1 MRGSAM
7 RGTAMK
13 RALGTALGL
22 VAAVT
27 LTACGGAAGT
37 GSAPAAGGGEQK
49 LVVWD
54 WKSGDAATAG
64 YFDAVR
70 ESFAAAHPDV
80 EVEFVA
86 QPFDQYYTLLGTAIE
101 AGQGPDVVLFNGG
114 GQIRDRADALLP
126 LDEYLGDTE
135 QRLTGW
141 EAFRAGDTTLAAP
154 VTLQGMPIYYNK
166 ELYRQAGLDPER
178 RPSTYAEL
186 ESTCAAVEQRTEAT
200 CFAVGNKEGIG
211 IQFFMSAFGP
221 GILTPA
227 EYDAWLA
234 GERDW
239 SSPNVKKIFE
249 LWKQFNDA
257 GYNNEGVNSTALFND
272 AFAVFSGGRAAH
284 VIGLI
289 SDVGN
294 WKDLG
299 EFLGDDLGVTVGP
312 TITDGTTG
320 ALAYDGGIGYGVTKW
335 TADPQLAADLVL
347 AMTETD
353 ALRSFYTDAGALP
366 ADPTIDT
373 SDSGPVVGELVADLD
388 TGRPALHVALPAG
401 TQELMGRLS
410 QELLSGSVTV
420 DDAVAQLAASEQA

>member
-1 MRGSAM
+1 
-7 RGTAMK
+7 MK
-13 RALGTALGL
+13 RVLAAAAGL
-22 VAAVT
+22 VAAVA
-27 LTACGGAAGT
+27 LAACGGAAGT
-37 GSAPAAGGGEQK
+37 GSLPQGGGDGTK

-54 WKSGDAATAG
+54 WKSGDANTAG
-64 YFDAVR
+64 YVDSVKQA
-70 ESFAAAHPDV
+70 FAAAHPDV

-86 QPFDQYYTLLGTAIE
+86 QPFDNYYTLLGTAIE

-114 GQIRDRADALLP
+114 GQIKDRADALLP
-126 LDEYLGDTE
+126 LDQYLGDTE

-141 EAFRAGDTTLAAP
+141 EAFRDGDKTLAAP

-166 ELYRQAGLDPER
+166 ALYRQAGLDPEQ
-178 RPSTYAEL
+178 PPATFADL
-186 ESTCAAVEQRTEAT
+186 QAACTAIEQRTDAT
-200 CFAVGNKEGIG
+200 CFAAGNKEGIG

-234 GERDW
+234 GERNW
-239 SSPNVKKIFE
+239 ESPNVKKVFE

-257 GYNNEGVNSTALFND
+257 GYNNDGVNSTALFND
-272 AFAVFSGGRAAH
+272 AFSVFSGGRAAH

-320 ALAYDGGIGYGVTKW
+320 ALAFDGGIGYGVTKW
-335 TADPQLAADLVL
+335 TEDPALAADLVK
-347 AMTETD
+347 AMTD
-353 ALRSFYTDAGALP
+353 GNALRSFYTDAGALP
-366 ADPTIDT
+366 SDPTIDT
-373 SDSGPVVGELVADLD
+373 SDAGPVVGDLVADLD
-388 TGRPALHVALPAG
+388 TGRPALHVALSAG
-401 TQELMGRLS
+401 TQDLMGRLS
-410 QELLSGSVTV
+410 QELLAGSVTV
-420 DDAVAQLAASEQA
+420 DDAVRQLAASDQA